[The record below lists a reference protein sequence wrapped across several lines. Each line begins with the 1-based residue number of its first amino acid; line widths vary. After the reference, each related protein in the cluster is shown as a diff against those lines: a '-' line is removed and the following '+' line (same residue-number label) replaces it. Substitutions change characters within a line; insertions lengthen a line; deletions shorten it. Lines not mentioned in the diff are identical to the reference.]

1 MKRNKP
7 YIEKKHKVKGMKWN
21 KPYDDRSVKNR
32 EFTLDPD
39 SQLNLYFDDIDDY
52 HKCAQ
57 YGRSGYY
64 RALYWT
70 LAEID
75 CYESHE
81 Y

>member
-57 YGRSGYY
+57 YGR
-64 RALYWT
+64 
-70 LAEID
+70 
-75 CYESHE
+75 
-81 Y
+81 